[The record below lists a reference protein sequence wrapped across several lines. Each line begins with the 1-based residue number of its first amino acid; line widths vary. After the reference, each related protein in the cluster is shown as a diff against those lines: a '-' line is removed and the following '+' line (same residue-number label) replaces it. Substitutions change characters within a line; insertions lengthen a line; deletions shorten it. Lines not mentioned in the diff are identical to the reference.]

1 MRDDGSVTAEL
12 PNDAISET
20 TLRMILDLKM
30 TGATMDKI
38 IDRHRSQTVP
48 RGYPIHEW
56 TPGD

>member
-20 TLRMILDLKM
+20 TLRMILDWKM
-30 TGATMDKI
+30 TGATMDEI
-38 IDRHRSQTVP
+38 IDRLRSQTVP